1 MLQKSNADAPTI
13 HPQTG
18 SLVFAKPHE
27 EDQPFSDFL
36 TYVIHQE
43 KTQGLRQSEVRY
55 AQTRRFKPTY
65 LIQFTVFISFFMLT
79 SFFTLTSFTSSTL
92 SLLSPNFS

>member
-1 MLQKSNADAPTI
+1 MVRHKRNADAPTI

-43 KTQGLRQSEVRY
+43 KTQGLRKSEVCY
-55 AQTRRFKPTY
+55 AQTRKSSQATY
-65 LIQFTVFISFFMLT
+65 LIPPTHLT
-79 SFFTLTSFTSSTL
+79 SSITY
-92 SLLSPNFS
+92 